1 MICRKCRGEIKE
13 DFSFCP
19 YCQDPVNQREGL
31 NTIDAGHDNVNIGLG
46 INSKQEFYI
55 DNRTVAT
62 DPANAL
68 VVDYEEL
75 PDRKVW
81 GGVKGYKL
89 KFEVSGVLS
98 VISAVITIVTY
109 FFRNNSFILFLIM
122 TTIGL
127 AVYALDSRN
136 KHRKL
141 LDDGVYEE
149 NKRPILFEDEE
160 GDVYSIK
167 KYGYCPICGGRVNLI
182 KDERFK
188 RTVGKCENNS
198 DHLYSYDHT
207 INKGFPFEVVE
218 FYSHK

>member
-19 YCQDPVNQREGL
+19 YCQEPINQRYAS

-46 INSKQEFYI
+46 INNKQEIYI
-55 DNRTVAT
+55 DNRTVAP
-62 DPANAL
+62 DSVNAL
-68 VVDYEEL
+68 IVDYENL
-75 PDRKVW
+75 PDRRVW

-89 KFEVSGVLS
+89 KFEVSGALS
-98 VISAVITIVTY
+98 VISAVMTIVTY
-109 FFRNNSFILFLIM
+109 FIRESSFLLFLLMI
-122 TTIGL
+122 TFGL

-141 LDDGVYEE
+141 MNDGVYNE
-149 NKRPILFEDEE
+149 NNRPILFEDDE
-160 GDVYSIK
+160 GNVYSIK
-167 KYGYCPICGGRVNLI
+167 KYGFCPICDGRVNI
-182 KDERFK
+182 VEDERFK
-188 RTVGKCENNS
+188 RKVGKCENNS

-207 INKGFPFEVVE
+207 INKGFPLEIVE